1 VLTFVGVRWAVR
13 RRRARTPEL
22 SGADED
28 VDVDEVTTSTRDE
41 VLI

>member
-1 VLTFVGVRWAVR
+1 V
-13 RRRARTPEL
+13 RTPEL

-28 VDVDEVTTSTRDE
+28 VDEDVDEVTTSTRDE